1 MMMIANGLIRKSSI
15 SSSSNLSSSI
25 LLSSSSFSF
34 FSFLP
39 LRVLLTTTATTK
51 SSESFCLSSRTLPSP
66 SSLQSPYLSRKK
78 FYTKEYSSSSL
89 LSSPSSE
96 TTNTTTTTVPMS
108 EYWNREESST
118 FLSSASSA
126 VKKEARI
133 VSLSPLNGNDPN
145 NIPLEHPTGELLP
158 EGATVVGVFGNNL
171 DESDI
176 EYLKKEKCNVIFVS
190 PGITKTTLATL
201 IRELNDSLEW
211 IHSRSAGIDVLL
223 SDTLTNSSSSGSSSG
238 SSNLKS
244 KSNTEDSKDG
254 NSNGGFIMT
263 NSKGIFSSTLA
274 EYTMMACSYFA
285 KDLPQLLKN
294 KSNSKWKKY
303 NVLELRGSTIGI
315 VGYGDIGRATA
326 KLAKAYGMK
335 VIALRRRRIQNNN
348 DSESDPYCDILYDR
362 SSLNKLFSE
371 SDYVL
376 CSTPLT
382 DSTYQ
387 MIGKEQFDCAK
398 KDLVFINVG
407 RGPVVDECALID
419 ALTVQDNAGTSRLKG
434 AGLDVF
440 CKEPIGDDSELWK
453 LDNLLLSPH
462 NMDQTDTFMLEST
475 QFFVDENL
483 PRFIRGHPLLNHID
497 KKAGY

>member
-1 MMMIANGLIRKSSI
+1 
-15 SSSSNLSSSI
+15 
-25 LLSSSSFSF
+25 
-34 FSFLP
+34 
-39 LRVLLTTTATTK
+39 
-51 SSESFCLSSRTLPSP
+51 
-66 SSLQSPYLSRKK
+66 
-78 FYTKEYSSSSL
+78 
-89 LSSPSSE
+89 
-96 TTNTTTTTVPMS
+96 
-108 EYWNREESST
+108 
-118 FLSSASSA
+118 
-126 VKKEARI
+126 
-133 VSLSPLNGNDPN
+133 
-145 NIPLEHPTGELLP
+145 
-158 EGATVVGVFGNNL
+158 
-171 DESDI
+171 
-176 EYLKKEKCNVIFVS
+176 
-190 PGITKTTLATL
+190 L

-223 SDTLTNSSSSGSSSG
+223 SDTLTNSSSGSG

-244 KSNTEDSKDG
+244 KSNIEDSKDCK
-254 NSNGGFIMT
+254 SSGGFIMT

-335 VIALRRRRIQNNN
+335 VIALRRRTIQNNN
-348 DSESDPYCDILYDR
+348 ESESDPYCDILYDR

-382 DSTYQ
+382 DDTYQ

-419 ALTVQDNAGTSRLKG
+419 ALTVQDNTGTSQLKG

-453 LDNLLLSPH
+453 LDNVLLSPH

-475 QFFVDENL
+475 HFFVDENL